1 MDMGSTQLSIFEVT
15 ESERAKKTF
24 YPTPEAL
31 AKKLLEGLD
40 WCFVESILEPS
51 AGKGDLARVCA
62 GLRKQAGYNGYYP
75 TSEYSWDDAIRN
87 ADIDCIEIDPTLRAV
102 LEQQNFRVIHDD
114 FLAYETQKRYHLIAM
129 NPPFDRGAAHLLH
142 ALDLMERGGEIRCI
156 LNAETLRNPY
166 TDQRRELAKRL
177 KDLNAEVEFVQDG
190 FKDAERSTD
199 VEIALVRVSIPMVQ
213 IDSSFMDEMRKAP
226 TYKTSTVASEYAD
239 MVRYN
244 EIDEWV
250 NRHNYEVACGIRLI
264 EEWSAMEPFIL
275 AHPDSDLADPILSLK
290 VRSGGSDRDVTIN
303 EYIRQTRLKYW
314 RAIFQHSTFTD
325 KLTSNLLNDLQ
336 ASVNKFKDYEFSAYN
351 ILTLIIRMNG
361 KVAQGIED
369 TIIKLFD
376 DWTARSYYEDSPNR
390 HYYNGWKTNDCWR
403 VGKKVIIPFY
413 DAFDTWDKR
422 FRAWS
427 VISKFRDIE
436 KVFDFLDNGRT
447 DWPGTFGN
455 DFKVAEATGYTKNLD
470 TKYFTCTFYKK
481 GTAHLV
487 FKDLDLLE
495 KFNLFASQRKG
506 WLPPN
511 FGKSRYDDMSA
522 EEQSVVDSF
531 HGRKKYE
538 EILRRADYF
547 LESGSGSQLLLGAP
561 TT

>member
-1 MDMGSTQLSIFEVT
+1 MASTQLSIFEIAD
-15 ESERAKKTF
+15 SERAKKTF

-31 AKKLLEGLD
+31 ARRLLEGLKWD
-40 WCFVESILEPS
+40 YIESVLEPS

-75 TSEYSWDDAIRN
+75 TSEYSWNDAISN
-87 ADIDCIEIDPTLRAV
+87 ADIDCIEIDPALRAV

-114 FLAYETQKRYHLIAM
+114 FLTYETQKRYHLIAM

-166 TDQRRELAKRL
+166 SDQRRELAKRL

-199 VEIALVRVSIPMVQ
+199 VEIALVRVSIPMVH

-275 AHPDSDLADPILSLK
+275 ANPDGDLTNPILSLK

-369 TIIKLFD
+369 TIIKLID

-427 VISKFRDIE
+427 VISRFRDIE
-436 KVFDFLDNGRT
+436 KVFDFLDSGRT

-455 DFKVAEATGYTKNLD
+455 DFKVAEATGYTRNLD

-511 FGKSRYDDMSA
+511 FGKKHYDDMSA

-531 HGRKKYE
+531 HGREKYE
-538 EILRRADYF
+538 EILRRADYY
-547 LESGSGSQLLLGAP
+547 LESGSTSQLLLGAP

>member
-1 MDMGSTQLSIFEVT
+1 MQ
-15 ESERAKKTF
+15 
-24 YPTPEAL
+24 
-31 AKKLLEGLD
+31 
-40 WCFVESILEPS
+40 
-51 AGKGDLARVCA
+51 
-62 GLRKQAGYNGYYP
+62 
-75 TSEYSWDDAIRN
+75 
-87 ADIDCIEIDPTLRAV
+87 
-102 LEQQNFRVIHDD
+102 
-114 FLAYETQKRYHLIAM
+114 
-129 NPPFDRGAAHLLH
+129 
-142 ALDLMERGGEIRCI
+142 RGGEIRCI
-156 LNAETLRNPY
+156 LNAETLRNLY
-166 TDQRRELAKRL
+166 SDQRRELAKRL

-199 VEIALVRVSIPMVQ
+199 VEIALVRVSIPMEH

-275 AHPDSDLADPILSLK
+275 ANPDSDLANPILSLK

-427 VISKFRDIE
+427 VISRFRDIE
-436 KVFDFLDNGRT
+436 KVFDFLDSGRT

-495 KFNLFASQRKG
+495 KFNLFASKHKG
-506 WLPPN
+506 WLPPTY
-511 FGKSRYDDMSA
+511 GKKHYRDMTD
-522 EEQSVVDSF
+522 EEKAVVDSF
-531 HGRKKYE
+531 QGEAKYAE
-538 EILRRADYF
+538 VMARPHYF
-547 LESGSGSQLLLGAP
+547 LDTRGNSPLLLGAP
-561 TT
+561 ST

>member
-1 MDMGSTQLSIFEVT
+1 MASTQLSIFEVAD
-15 ESERAKKTF
+15 SERAKKTF

-31 AKKLLEGLD
+31 ARRLLEGLKWD
-40 WCFVESILEPS
+40 YIESVLEPS

-75 TSEYSWDDAIRN
+75 TSEYSWNDAIRN
-87 ADIDCIEIDPTLRAV
+87 ADIDCIEIDPALRAV

-114 FLAYETQKRYHLIAM
+114 FLTYETQKRYHLIAM
-129 NPPFDRGAAHLLH
+129 NPPFDCGAAHLLH
-142 ALDLMERGGEIRCI
+142 ALDLMARGGEIRCI
-156 LNAETLRNPY
+156 LNAETLRNLY
-166 TDQRRELAKRL
+166 SDQRRELAKRL

-199 VEIALVRVSIPMVQ
+199 VEIALVRVSIPMVH

-275 AHPDSDLADPILSLK
+275 ANPDGDLTNPILSLK

-376 DWTARSYYEDSPNR
+376 DWTARSYYEGSPNR

-427 VISKFRDIE
+427 VISRFRDIE
-436 KVFDFLDNGRT
+436 KVFDFLDSGRT
-447 DWPGTFGN
+447 DWPGTFGRA
-455 DFKVAEATGYTKNLD
+455 FKVAETTGRAKNLD
-470 TKYFTCTFYKK
+470 TKYFTCTFYKR

-511 FGKSRYDDMSA
+511 FGKKHYDDMSA
-522 EEQSVVDSF
+522 EEKEVIDSF
-531 HGRKKYE
+531 QGREKYE
-538 EILRRADYF
+538 EILRRADYY
-547 LESGSGSQLLLGAP
+547 LESGSTSQLLLGAP

>member
-1 MDMGSTQLSIFEVT
+1 MASAQLSIFEVAD
-15 ESERAKKTF
+15 SERAKKTF

-31 AKKLLEGLD
+31 ARRLLEGLKWD
-40 WCFVESILEPS
+40 YIESVLEPS

-75 TSEYSWDDAIRN
+75 TSEYSWYDAISN
-87 ADIDCIEIDPTLRAV
+87 ADIDCIEIDPALRAV

-114 FLAYETQKRYHLIAM
+114 FLTYETQKRYHLIAM

-156 LNAETLRNPY
+156 LNAETLRNLY
-166 TDQRRELAKRL
+166 SDQRRELAKRL

-199 VEIALVRVSIPMVQ
+199 VEIALVRVSIPMVH

-275 AHPDSDLADPILSLK
+275 ANPDGDLTNPILSLK

-336 ASVNKFKDYEFSAYN
+336 TSVNKFKDYEFSAYN

-427 VISKFRDIE
+427 VMSRFRDIE
-436 KVFDFLDNGRT
+436 KVFDFLDSGRT

-455 DFKVAEATGYTKNLD
+455 DFKVAEATGYTRNLD

-511 FGKSRYDDMSA
+511 FGKKHYDDMSA
-522 EEQSVVDSF
+522 EEKEVIDSF
-531 HGRKKYE
+531 QGREKYE
-538 EILRRADYF
+538 EILRRADYY

>member
-1 MDMGSTQLSIFEVT
+1 M
-15 ESERAKKTF
+15 
-24 YPTPEAL
+24 
-31 AKKLLEGLD
+31 
-40 WCFVESILEPS
+40 
-51 AGKGDLARVCA
+51 
-62 GLRKQAGYNGYYP
+62 
-75 TSEYSWDDAIRN
+75 
-87 ADIDCIEIDPTLRAV
+87 
-102 LEQQNFRVIHDD
+102 IHDD
-114 FLAYETQKRYHLIAM
+114 FLTFETQKRYHLIAM

-156 LNAETLRNPY
+156 LNAETLRNLY
-166 TDQRRELAKRL
+166 SDQRRELAKRL
-177 KDLNAEVEFVQDG
+177 KNLNAEVEFVQDG

-199 VEIALVRVSIPMVQ
+199 VEIALVRVSIPMVH
-213 IDSSFMDEMRKAP
+213 IDSSFIDEMRKAP

-250 NRHNYEVACGIRLI
+250 NRHNFEVACGIRLI
-264 EEWSAMEPFIL
+264 EEWAAMEPFIL
-275 AHPDSDLADPILSLK
+275 VNPEAERADPILSLK
-290 VRSGGSDRDVTIN
+290 VRKGSSEVDVTIN
-303 EYIRQTRLKYW
+303 QYIEQTRLKYW

-325 KLTSNLLNDLQ
+325 KLTSNLLNDLR

-436 KVFDFLDNGRT
+436 KVFDFLDSGRT

-495 KFNLFASQRKG
+495 KFNLFASKRKG
-506 WLPPN
+506 WLPPTY
-511 FGKSRYDDMSA
+511 GKKHYRDMTD
-522 EEQSVVDSF
+522 EEKAVVDSF
-531 HGRKKYE
+531 QGEAKYAE
-538 EILRRADYF
+538 VMARPHYF
-547 LESGSGSQLLLGAP
+547 LETNGNSSLLLSAP
-561 TT
+561 ST

>member
-1 MDMGSTQLSIFEVT
+1 MASTQLSIFEIAD
-15 ESERAKKTF
+15 SERAKKTF
-24 YPTPEAL
+24 YPTPEPL

-40 WCFVESILEPS
+40 WSFIESILEPS

-75 TSEYSWDDAIRN
+75 TSEYSWNDAISN
-87 ADIDCIEIDPTLRAV
+87 ADIDCIEIDPALRAV

-114 FLAYETQKRYHLIAM
+114 FLTYETQKRYHLIAM

-142 ALDLMERGGEIRCI
+142 ALDLMARGGEIRCI
-156 LNAETLRNPY
+156 LNAETLRNLY
-166 TDQRRELAKRL
+166 SDQRRELAKRL

-199 VEIALVRVSIPMVQ
+199 VEIALVRVSIPMVH

-275 AHPDSDLADPILSLK
+275 ANPDGDLTNPILSLK

-427 VISKFRDIE
+427 VISRFRDIE
-436 KVFDFLDNGRT
+436 KVFDFLDSGRT

-455 DFKVAEATGYTKNLD
+455 DFKVAEATGYTRNLD

-511 FGKSRYDDMSA
+511 FGKKHYDDMSA
-522 EEQSVVDSF
+522 EEKEVIDSF
-531 HGRKKYE
+531 QGREKYE
-538 EILRRADYF
+538 EILRRADYY
-547 LESGSGSQLLLGAP
+547 LESGSTSQLLLGAP

>member
-1 MDMGSTQLSIFEVT
+1 MRNALVEIVD
-15 ESERAKKTF
+15 SERAKKTF
-24 YPTPEAL
+24 YPTPESL

-40 WCFVESILEPS
+40 WSFIESILEPS

-62 GLRKQAGYNGYYP
+62 GLRKEAGYNGYYP
-75 TSEYSWDDAIRN
+75 TSDYSWDDAIRN

-102 LEQQNFRVIHDD
+102 LEQQGLRVIHDD
-114 FLAYETQKRYHLIAM
+114 FLTFETQKRYHLIAM

-156 LNAETLRNPY
+156 LNAETLRNLY
-166 TDQRRELAKRL
+166 SDQRRELAKRL
-177 KDLNAEVEFVQDG
+177 KNLNAEVEFVQDG

-199 VEIALVRVSIPMVQ
+199 VEIALVRVSIPMVH
-213 IDSSFMDEMRKAP
+213 IDSSFIDEMRKAP

-250 NRHNYEVACGIRLI
+250 NRHNFEVACGIRLI
-264 EEWSAMEPFIL
+264 EEWAAMEPSIL
-275 AHPDSDLADPILSLK
+275 VNPEAERADPILSLK
-290 VRSGGSDRDVTIN
+290 VRKGSSEVDVTIN
-303 EYIRQTRLKYW
+303 QYIEQTRLKYW

-436 KVFDFLDNGRT
+436 KVFDFLDSGRT

-495 KFNLFASQRKG
+495 KFNLFASKRKG
-506 WLPPN
+506 WLPPTY
-511 FGKSRYDDMSA
+511 GKKHYRDMTD
-522 EEQSVVDSF
+522 EEKAVVDSF
-531 HGRKKYE
+531 QGEAKYAE
-538 EILRRADYF
+538 VMARPHYF
-547 LESGSGSQLLLGAP
+547 LETNGSSPLLLGAP
-561 TT
+561 ST

>member
-1 MDMGSTQLSIFEVT
+1 MRNGLVETVD
-15 ESERAKKTF
+15 SERAKKTF
-24 YPTPEAL
+24 YPTPEPL

-40 WCFVESILEPS
+40 WSFIESILEPS

-75 TSEYSWDDAIRN
+75 TSDYSWDDAIRN

-102 LEQQNFRVIHDD
+102 LEQQKLRVIHDD
-114 FLAYETQKRYHLIAM
+114 FLTFESQKRYHLVAM
-129 NPPFDRGAAHLLH
+129 NPPFDRGVAHLLH

-156 LNAETLRNPY
+156 LNAETLRNLY

-177 KDLNAEVEFVQDG
+177 TDLNAEVEFVQDA

-199 VEIALVRVSIPMVQ
+199 VEIALVRVSIPMVH

-264 EEWSAMEPFIL
+264 EEWAAMEPFIL
-275 AHPDSDLADPILSLK
+275 ANPDSDRANPILSLK

-351 ILTLIIRMNG
+351 ILTLIIRMNS

-427 VISKFRDIE
+427 VISRFRDIE
-436 KVFDFLDNGRT
+436 KVFDFLDSGRT

-506 WLPPN
+506 WLPPTY
-511 FGKSRYDDMSA
+511 GKKYYRDMTD
-522 EEQSVVDSF
+522 EEKAVVDSF
-531 HGRKKYE
+531 QGEAKYAE
-538 EILRRADYF
+538 VMARAHYF
-547 LESGSGSQLLLGAP
+547 LETSGNGPLLLGAP
-561 TT
+561 ST

>member
-1 MDMGSTQLSIFEVT
+1 MASAQLSIFEVAD
-15 ESERAKKTF
+15 SERAKKTF

-31 AKKLLEGLD
+31 ARRLLEGLKWD
-40 WCFVESILEPS
+40 YIESVLEPS

-75 TSEYSWDDAIRN
+75 TSEYSWYDAISN
-87 ADIDCIEIDPTLRAV
+87 ADIDCIEIDPALRAV

-114 FLAYETQKRYHLIAM
+114 FLTYETQKRYHLIAM

-156 LNAETLRNPY
+156 LNAETLRNLY
-166 TDQRRELAKRL
+166 SDQRRELAKRL

-199 VEIALVRVSIPMVQ
+199 VEIALVRVSIPMVH

-275 AHPDSDLADPILSLK
+275 ANPDGDLTNPILSLK

-427 VISKFRDIE
+427 VMSRFRDIE
-436 KVFDFLDNGRT
+436 KVFDFLDSGRT

-455 DFKVAEATGYTKNLD
+455 DFKVAEATGYTRNLD

-511 FGKSRYDDMSA
+511 FGKKHYDDMSA
-522 EEQSVVDSF
+522 EEKEVIDSF
-531 HGRKKYE
+531 QGREKYE
-538 EILRRADYF
+538 EILRRADYY
-547 LESGSGSQLLLGAP
+547 LESGSTSQLLLGAP